1 MTELYIKKNDVDI
14 NIPDK
19 NVIDSKVNEINSYI
33 NNIPNNNISVP
44 MKIIVASSSNK
55 IGYIYKLPSNLVIH
69 QDISG
74 KVDKADVTDNITD
87 GDMNPVTS
95 NAVYDY
101 IDNIIGDIN
110 DYITS

>member
-14 NIPDK
+14 NILDK
-19 NVIDSKVNEINSYI
+19 SVIDSKVNEIYSYI
-33 NNIPNNNISVP
+33 DAIPNNNISSP
-44 MKIIVASSSNK
+44 YKIIVANTENK
-55 IGYIYKLPSNLVIH
+55 IGYIDTLPSNLITH

-74 KVDKADVTDNITD
+74 KVDKADVTDNVTD

-101 IDNIIGDIN
+101 IDSIIGDIN
-110 DYITS
+110 NYITS

>member
-1 MTELYIKKNDVDI
+1 MTELYIKKNNVDI

-19 NVIDSKVNEINSYI
+19 NVIDSKLNELSSCIDGM
-33 NNIPNNNISVP
+33 PNNHISSP
-44 MKIIVASSSNK
+44 YKIIVASTGNK
-55 IGYIYKLPSNLVIH
+55 IGYTYTLPSNLITH

-74 KVDKADVTDNITD
+74 KVDKADVTDNVTN

-101 IDNIIGDIN
+101 IDNIMGDIN